1 MGYNKNGGWGQQ
13 PYGPQPNNGYGG
25 NNRQQK
31 KRSGCKM
38 GTGKNGALFIQ
49 GWNASKKGMTK
60 LIASM
65 KKQNNMCTN
74 SKGDKIEI
82 WVCNITQGL
91 VSVTKTGFFNTRD
104 GKLRI
109 PDLNMVASPTA
120 NNGGYFGKSVFKR

>member
-1 MGYNKNGGWGQQ
+1 
-13 PYGPQPNNGYGG
+13 
-25 NNRQQK
+25 
-31 KRSGCKM
+31 
-38 GTGKNGALFIQ
+38 
-49 GWNASKKGMTK
+49 
-60 LIASM
+60 
-65 KKQNNMCTN
+65 MCTN